1 MLSVKKILAGR
12 GAINYYLDQ
21 TRRGLADYYLPDP
34 EAAAD
39 ERALTAPGSSWWGG
53 GAHDLQLDGEV
64 DRDRFVAMY
73 SEGRHPVLDESLG
86 RPFRLPEEIAGV
98 RFNALREAQR
108 IDDPDKRLLAEFR
121 AKTQGGSPSVA
132 AWDCTFSPVK
142 SVSLLWAAGDRTVQ
156 EQVWA
161 AHTAAVDAGLAYLQ
175 EHAAYVRAGRN
186 GVRVLDTNGLVV
198 ARMNEW
204 TSRTGDMQMHTHCL
218 ILNRAQAT
226 GDGRWRALDG
236 RALLAAR
243 SGAGALYNRVL
254 EAELTRR
261 LGVAWRDRP
270 DGLREIQ
277 GVDDDLIAAFSTR
290 RHAITERVT
299 QMIEAYR
306 DAHGVEPTQ
315 AIVSSMAQ
323 DATLRTR
330 RSKRDFSAA
339 EALASW
345 EETARQQ
352 GRQLDALPG
361 RVVGRAAT
369 NGTPP
374 PLADTDVAALLRR
387 MVGVK

>member
-1 MLSVKKILAGR
+1 
-12 GAINYYLDQ
+12 
-21 TRRGLADYYLPDP
+21 
-34 EAAAD
+34 
-39 ERALTAPGSSWWGG
+39 
-53 GAHDLQLDGEV
+53 
-64 DRDRFVAMY
+64 
-73 SEGRHPVLDESLG
+73 
-86 RPFRLPEEIAGV
+86 
-98 RFNALREAQR
+98 
-108 IDDPDKRLLAEFR
+108 
-121 AKTQGGSPSVA
+121 
-132 AWDCTFSPVK
+132 
-142 SVSLLWAAGDRTVQ
+142 
-156 EQVWA
+156 
-161 AHTAAVDAGLAYLQ
+161 
-175 EHAAYVRAGRN
+175 
-186 GVRVLDTNGLVV
+186 VLDTNGLVV

-226 GDGRWRALDG
+226 DDGRWRALDG

-330 RSKRDFSAA
+330 RSKREFSAA

-352 GRQLDALPG
+352 GRRLNALPG

-369 NGTPP
+369 NGTAP
-374 PLADTDVAALLRR
+374 PLTDADVTALLQRLAETEHATVTQHDLLR
-387 MVGVK
+387 VALDVLPPGAATPDQVRARAEALVDRAMSSPNCCA